1 MQNFWE
7 NKIVF
12 NRLSLISFCL
22 GMVFAT
28 VGALGFFSMEFAL
41 SKHGYKISVFNNIK
55 RILEIRAAYARLIE
69 ANQAAVWPAKLFLI
83 ALYGFIISSIVF
95 LVSFATSAR

>member
-1 MQNFWE
+1 M
-7 NKIVF
+7 F

-28 VGALGFFSMEFAL
+28 VGTFGFFSMEFTL

-55 RILEIRAAYARLIE
+55 RILKIRAAYARLIE
-69 ANQAAVWPAKLFLI
+69 ANQAAVWPAKLFLL
-83 ALYGFIISSIVF
+83 ALYGFIISSAVF
-95 LVSFATSAR
+95 LVSLATSAR